1 MAFEP
6 VVAELMTSDPSFLT
20 STDRIRTAA
29 REMELCSIRH
39 LPVVDD
45 DGILIGLIS
54 QRDVLACDDPDLR
67 VGAVMSKDVQAG
79 FNQSYN
85 LIVMVGLEGRGAP
98 GADRHQL

>member
-67 VGAVMSKDVQAG
+67 VGAVMSKDVLTVEPETPAHEAA
-79 FNQSYN
+79 Y
-85 LIVMVGLEGRGAP
+85 LLV
-98 GADRHQL
+98 HQKSGV